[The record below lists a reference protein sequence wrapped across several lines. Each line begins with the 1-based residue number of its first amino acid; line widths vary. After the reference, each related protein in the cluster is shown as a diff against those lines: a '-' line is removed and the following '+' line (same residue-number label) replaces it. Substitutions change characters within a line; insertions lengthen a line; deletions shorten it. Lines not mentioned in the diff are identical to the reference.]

1 MSMKSL
7 QKFKLTQQ
15 KMSIPHQR
23 ATASWDEKHHHWS
36 FKGNDGGGGSHEL
49 RRPHYETAKTWAKPE
64 RYQPPLLPSWCF
76 SFMLWE
82 SLMQL
87 QNQMLHFTGTRNT
100 FPRRS
105 QIASHM
111 LELDLLLG
119 TQIPLLSSSSIFFLY
134 SNSDLPAASSLSAW
148 LPSFL
153 PALVI
158 PIIHLCDWWIGS

>member
-15 KMSIPHQR
+15 KCPFLTRELQPLGMRNTITGPLK
-23 ATASWDEKHHHWS
+23 AMM
-36 FKGNDGGGGSHEL
+36 GGGGSHEL

-111 LELDLLLG
+111 LELELLLG